1 MSNRHPYVSERTKDV
16 QNATLRGV
24 LEAIE
29 RERVRQNQP
38 LTLFMNGSWNGE
50 LRVLNR
56 VRASTVARAI
66 DELDLEIILI
76 NKEGEQV

>member
-16 QNATLRGV
+16 KNATLRGV

-38 LTLFMNGSWNGE
+38 LTIFLNGSWNSE
-50 LRVLNR
+50 LRVINH
-56 VRASTVARAI
+56 VRANTVARAI
-66 DELDLEIILI
+66 DELDLDVILI